1 MRSIVLGAHPSVTVV
16 TQGKCAFE
24 WSPPF
29 PFHIF
34 GSLVRQLIGMTL
46 RSRTLPVQIRCRK
59 IAVVAGTAL
68 DIVPVSKSSDL
79 LSCVCLPTVPHY
91 IVDGLDRCHQME
103 KFSISQPSVNF
114 PHPFPPSHRSR
125 SSRRDISLSV
135 YPECFLR
142 GFKNSL
148 KGIHSS

>member
-1 MRSIVLGAHPSVTVV
+1 MRSIVLGAHLSVTVV

-59 IAVVAGTAL
+59 IAVVAETAL
-68 DIVPVSKSSDL
+68 DIVPKPRDL
-79 LSCVCLPTVPHY
+79 LSCVCLSTVPHY
-91 IVDGLDRCHQME
+91 IGDGLDRCHQRA
-103 KFSISQPSVNF
+103 KFSISQSSVNF